1 MTGTWMRAREV
12 RALLGIS
19 VWDLRQ
25 LVALGQLKTCWPLG
39 IKAESGKQPLDKAR
53 DKKAEKKRR
62 KKRGRPK
69 GERVPYYRRSAVE
82 KLQRARLE

>member
-12 RALLGIS
+12 RALLEIS

-39 IKAESGKQPLDKAR
+39 KATQP
-53 DKKAEKKRR
+53 KRGR
-62 KKRGRPK
+62 RSAQPARGRPK

-82 KLQRARLE
+82 EMQRARLE